1 MPRVIDLTD
10 INNVGGDPD
19 DKHDAISRIIE
30 KAKKVDGRPLYILV
44 WGGMG
49 TLMNALYA
57 APEIAGKIRVLT
69 IATNL
74 MADNPDTRDVMYD
87 AYRYKMLQLY
97 KKQAD

>member
-1 MPRVIDLTD
+1 MNPVRILATILIGFAFQACSIQEKTKNQLPRVIVLTD

-19 DKHDAISRIIE
+19 SLRKSVARNEHDAISRI
-30 KAKKVDGRPLYILV
+30 
-44 WGGMG
+44 
-49 TLMNALYA
+49 
-57 APEIAGKIRVLT
+57 

-97 KKQAD
+97 KKQAG